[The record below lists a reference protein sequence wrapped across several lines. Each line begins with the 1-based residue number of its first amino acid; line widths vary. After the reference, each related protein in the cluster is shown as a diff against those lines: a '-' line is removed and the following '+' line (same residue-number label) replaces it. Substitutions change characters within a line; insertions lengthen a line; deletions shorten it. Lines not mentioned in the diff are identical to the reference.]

1 MLIDFKIGN
10 FRSFWEPRTLSLVP
24 ASISDYK
31 ENIIRKSNFDFLSC
45 AVLYGANAA
54 GKSNLLRAMSI
65 MKRIIV
71 EGFDKRSVSA
81 IPYDPFL
88 LNTKGKEQP
97 TFYEITFWLDG
108 VRYRY
113 GFEAD
118 EKMIQAE
125 WLFFAEKK
133 VEKPLFL
140 RVKDGIEVMKLFHEG
155 RDLEEKTRDN
165 VLFLAVVDQFNG
177 KHASLIMN
185 WFKNLNIISGLAHDT
200 YRAITYK
207 MLEDPKYHSVLT
219 NFFSNLDLGF
229 NEISIEKKDFSHND
243 LPADIPEDLLKQLI
257 SDLEG
262 KKMISLRTVHN
273 VMDENQ
279 NFAGTIEFDVRR
291 QESAGTNKLIDMS
304 GPIFDT
310 LSSGGVMVVDELD
323 TKLHPLLTLAI
334 IRLFQD
340 QKINENG
347 AQLIFATHD
356 TNILSICNLRR
367 DQIYFVEKNRHG
379 SSDLYSLVEYNK
391 EGKVRKDRSFEKDY
405 INGRYGAIP
414 YFGNFDKLL

>member
-1 MLIDFKIGN
+1 MLIYFKIGN

-24 ASISDYK
+24 ASIS
-31 ENIIRKSNFDFLSC
+31 EHQQNIIKKSNFSFLSS

-54 GKSNLLRAMSI
+54 GKSNLLRAMST
-65 MKRIIV
+65 MKQIV
-71 EGFDKRSVSA
+71 VDGFDKRSVSS

-88 LNTKGKEQP
+88 LNTNGKEQP
-97 TFYEITFWLDG
+97 TFYEISFWLNG
-108 VRYRY
+108 IRYRY

-118 EKMIQAE
+118 QKIIQAE
-125 WLFFAEKK
+125 WLFFTEKK
-133 VEKPLFL
+133 VEKPMFL
-140 RVKDGIEVMKLFHEG
+140 RIQDGIEVMKSFPEG
-155 RDLEEKTRDN
+155 KDLEEKTRDN

-177 KHASLIMN
+177 KYASIIMN
-185 WFKNLNIISGLAHDT
+185 WFKNFSIISGLAHDS
-200 YRAITYK
+200 YRGVTFK
-207 MLEDPKYHSVLT
+207 MLDDPKYHSVLT
-219 NFFSNLDLGF
+219 NLFSNLDLGF
-229 NEISIEKKDFSHND
+229 DEISVEKKDFNHSD
-243 LPADIPEDLLKQLI
+243 LPTDLPEDLVKQI
-257 SDLEG
+257 VSDLEG

-273 VMDENQ
+273 VLDENQ
-279 NFAGTIEFDVRR
+279 KFAGTVEFDARR
-291 QESAGTNKLIDMS
+291 QESSGTNKLIDMS
-304 GPIFDT
+304 GPIFDK
-310 LSSGGVMVVDELD
+310 LANGGVLVVDELD
-323 TKLHPLLTLAI
+323 AKLHPLLTLAI

-391 EGKVRKDRSFEKDY
+391 EGRVRKDRSFEKDY

-414 YFGNFDKLL
+414 YIEQVWG